1 MRVSAKRM
9 IFLGSDHVVMMVDN
23 SLRMIC
29 ARRALRRLACEG
41 RRSGSSQVLT
51 AFEKCGAGDW
61 LRRPNFAAHRC
72 ADRVNREDRGF
83 SPYLPQIHREV
94 QECTLTWSFGP
105 KSAAVC

>member
-1 MRVSAKRM
+1 M
-9 IFLGSDHVVMMVDN
+9 
-23 SLRMIC
+23 
-29 ARRALRRLACEG
+29 
-41 RRSGSSQVLT
+41 LT

-83 SPYLPQIHREV
+83 SPDLPQIRREV